1 MQCMDK
7 CFTRFEASTQHFC
20 LPQKF
25 TFPFY
30 YQPHPLSL
38 LAVQELQTYLENQTV
53 WQHDFGFTDSNI
65 SASGKMFGV
74 LVVQNPEGDIGYL
87 SAFSGTLAKQSIVHK
102 FVPPVFDTFAKDS
115 FFLTGQ
121 REINQITS
129 QLECLQSNEQ
139 ITVFSEALAAL
150 TSNKESDI
158 LAHRHQMIEGRK
170 QRKLKRETAK
180 NFCEKSTVDEYKFEQ
195 LNNLLSKE
203 SIREKNQLR
212 DLKLYWQAKIDLVVQ
227 QLKKFTDEIEEL
239 KQQRK
244 ILSNTLQ
251 QKLFNHYRFLNVKG
265 EEKTLNTIF
274 GELPDRTPP
283 AGSGDCAAPKLLQY
297 AFTHNFKPIALAE
310 FWWGVAP
317 KSEIRQHK
325 NFYGSCQG
333 KCQPIL
339 GHMLSGL
346 DIDENPL
353 LINPA
358 LGKSLEIVYQDT
370 ALLIIN
376 KPSEFLS
383 VPGKNIDDSVYS
395 RIKAQFPQAT
405 GPLIVHRLDM
415 STSGLMVIALT
426 KRAHKNLQQQFISRT
441 VIKRYVALIDGELIA
456 DAGTIS
462 LPLRVDLN
470 DRPRQVVCYDYG
482 KHAETSW
489 QVVGRAE
496 VMNQGETT
504 KFTRLHLYPKTGR
517 THQLRMHCA
526 HIDGLNMP
534 VVGDDLYGKRA
545 NRLHLHAAYLA
556 FLHPLTKEKM
566 VFEVAEEF

>member
-1 MQCMDK
+1 MQYMDN
-7 CFTRFEASTQHFC
+7 CFTHFESSIKKVC

-38 LAVQELQTYLENQTV
+38 LAVKELQTYLENQTD
-53 WQHDFGFTDSNI
+53 WQHDFGLVDSNI

-74 LVVQNPEGDIGYL
+74 LVVQNPAGDIGYL
-87 SAFSGTLAKQSIVHK
+87 SAFSGTLAKKNIIDK
-102 FVPPVFDTFAKDS
+102 FVPPVFDTLAKDS
-115 FFLTGQ
+115 FFLIGQ
-121 REINQITS
+121 REINLITHELVCLKSNTQI
-129 QLECLQSNEQ
+129 LVL
-139 ITVFSEALAAL
+139 SESL
-150 TSNKESDI
+150 TLLTRDKESDI
-158 LAHRHQMIEGRK
+158 LAHRNVMIEGRK
-170 QRKLKRETAK
+170 QRKLKRETAQ
-180 NFCEKSTVDEYKFEQ
+180 NLSEKSIVDDHKFLQ

-203 SIREKNQLR
+203 SIKEKNQLR
-212 DLKLYWQAKIDLVVQ
+212 DLKLYWQEKIDVIAQ
-227 QLKKFTDEIEEL
+227 QLKQFTDAIEQL
-239 KQQRK
+239 TQQRK
-244 ILSNTLQ
+244 SLSNALQ
-251 QKLFNHYRFLNVKG
+251 NKLFNHYRFLNISG
-265 EEKTLNTIF
+265 EEKTLNNIF
-274 GELPDRTPP
+274 NELPDRTPP

-297 AFTHNFKPIALAE
+297 AFNHNFKPIAMAE

-339 GHMLSGL
+339 GHMLDGL
-346 DIDENPL
+346 DVDENPL

-358 LGKSLEIVYQDT
+358 LGKSLDIVYQDS

-383 VPGKNIDDSVYS
+383 VPGKNIKDSVYS
-395 RIKAQFPQAT
+395 RIKTQFPEAT

-426 KRAHKNLQQQFISRT
+426 KRAHKNLQQQFIART
-441 VIKRYVALIDGELIA
+441 VAKRYVALIDGELIA
-456 DAGTIS
+456 DAGTIR

-482 KHAETSW
+482 KNAETSW
-489 QVVGRAE
+489 QVVDRIE
-496 VMNQGETT
+496 VTNQDKTT

-526 HIDGLNMP
+526 HIDGLHRP
-534 VVGDDLYGKRA
+534 IVGDDLYGKRA
-545 NRLHLHAAYLA
+545 KRLHLHAAYLA